1 MKLLI
6 SLGTTM
12 SVASIASYMTWFAS
26 SMSEASLLVV
36 WGSALL
42 VMARG
47 VRAREAAPVAV
58 ESPKADLRSATAV
71 RLGAGA

>member
-1 MKLLI
+1 
-6 SLGTTM
+6 
-12 SVASIASYMTWFAS
+12 
-26 SMSEASLLVV
+26 MSEASLLVV

-47 VRAREAAPVAV
+47 VRARDAAPVAE